1 MDTDISCVSP
11 GSNCDITYTV
21 LSSLAPDLVVVGQ
34 SGVKGAELEEA
45 ELEEGEQQKKRQ
57 RKQVGG
63 QRRPMIG
70 PCCWILGPGQ
80 LHLSSPPS
88 GSRASA
94 APQVL
99 SAGTGHRSGS

>member
-11 GSNCDITYTV
+11 GLNCDITSTV

-45 ELEEGEQQKKRQ
+45 ELEEGEKQKK
-57 RKQVGG
+57 KQVGG
-63 QRRPMIG
+63 QRLPMTV
-70 PCCWILGPGQ
+70 PCLSPEPRQ
-80 LHLSSPPS
+80 LHPSLPPS

-94 APQVL
+94 APQVS

>member
-1 MDTDISCVSP
+1 M
-11 GSNCDITYTV
+11 

-45 ELEEGEQQKKRQ
+45 ELEEGEKQKK
-57 RKQVGG
+57 KQVGG
-63 QRRPMIG
+63 QRLPMTV
-70 PCCWILGPGQ
+70 PCLSLEPGQ
-80 LHLSSPPS
+80 LHPSSPPS

>member
-11 GSNCDITYTV
+11 SSNCDITYTV

-45 ELEEGEQQKKRQ
+45 ELEEGEKQKK
-57 RKQVGG
+57 KQVGG
-63 QRRPMIG
+63 QRLPMTV
-70 PCCWILGPGQ
+70 PCWSLEPGQ
-80 LHLSSPPS
+80 LHPSSPPS

-99 SAGTGHRSGS
+99 SAGIGHRSGS